1 MTGRGVICRL
11 LINQL
16 LLLLVGM
23 INRMTRVSG
32 RLLAGQIRRLLQIF
46 GATIAGGGGTFRAC
60 TIVRLYG
67 RR

>member
-1 MTGRGVICRL
+1 MTRRGVICRL

-16 LLLLVGM
+16 LLLLLGM
-23 INRMTRVSG
+23 INRMSRRVSG
-32 RLLAGQIRRLLQIF
+32 LAGQISRLFEVL
-46 GATIAGGGGTFRAC
+46 GATIARGGTFRAC